1 MLSLSKHL
9 AWRSNPFVSTMR
21 ARCFGRLS
29 MTVRFY
35 MNLNTAR
42 YSLLA
47 AALFLASCG
56 GGDKDPNAELAK
68 LKADQAA
75 TQAKIADLE
84 AKAGANKPVDDTN
97 SAVPVSVI
105 KVAPEN
111 FSGYLEVQGRVDFD
125 QNATVGARSAGTLT
139 SVRVQRG
146 DHVGKGQVLAT
157 VDASILD
164 ANIAEL
170 RTRLE
175 FAHTTYEKQA
185 GLWKQQI
192 GTEIQYLQAKNNYE
206 ALQRNL
212 STLNQQRAL
221 YSVVAP
227 FSGTVDEVL
236 PKLGEITS
244 PGAPVVRLTS
254 GSGGKI
260 LADVSEA
267 YGNSIKAGDNAV
279 VTIPDLGGEELPA
292 TVRVV
297 SRSINATSRTFTV
310 ELRLKSAKAADL
322 RPNMV
327 ATVRI
332 HNYAQAN
339 ATVIP
344 VDLVQHDEENSYVY
358 VVAQEAGKAVAKKRV
373 IKTGNTYNGKVEVT
387 KGLTGEDQIISGGY
401 QNLNEGQR
409 IAISS

>member
-1 MLSLSKHL
+1 
-9 AWRSNPFVSTMR
+9 
-21 ARCFGRLS
+21 
-29 MTVRFY
+29 MTVRFP

-84 AKAGANKPVDDTN
+84 AKAGANKPADDAN

-170 RTRLE
+170 RTRLDL
-175 FAHTTYEKQA
+175 ARIVYEKQA

-192 GTEIQYLQAKNNYE
+192 GTEIQYLQAKNTYE
-206 ALQRNL
+206 GLQRNL
-212 STLNQQRAL
+212 ATLNQQKSL
-221 YSVVAP
+221 YNVVAP
-227 FSGTVDEVL
+227 YAGVVDNVL
-236 PKLGEITS
+236 PKLGETVA
-244 PGAPVVRLTS
+244 PGTPVVVLNS
-254 GSGGKI
+254 GQGGKV
-260 LADVSEA
+260 LVDVSEA
-267 YGNSIKAGDNAV
+267 YAGSIKAGDKAMV
-279 VTIPDLGGEELPA
+279 SLPDLGPEEIA
-292 TVRVV
+292 STVRTV
-297 SRSINATSRTFTV
+297 SRTISATSRTFTV
-310 ELRLKSAKAADL
+310 ELRLPTNAAAKL

-327 ATVRI
+327 ASVRI
-332 HNYAQAN
+332 QNYGHAN
-339 ATVIP
+339 TTVLP
-344 VDLVQHDEENSYVY
+344 VDLIQHDEENAYVL
-358 VVAQEAGKAVAKKRV
+358 VVDREAGKTVAKKRV
-373 IKTGNTYNGKVEVT
+373 IKTGQTYNGKQEVLS
-387 KGLTGEDQIISGGY
+387 GLKNGDEVISAGY
-401 QNLNEGQR
+401 QNLNEGQ
-409 IAISS
+409 ALKIS

>member
-1 MLSLSKHL
+1 
-9 AWRSNPFVSTMR
+9 
-21 ARCFGRLS
+21 
-29 MTVRFY
+29 
-35 MNLNTAR
+35 MNLTTAR

-84 AKAGANKPVDDTN
+84 AKTGAGKTADDAS

-146 DHVGKGQVLAT
+146 DHVGKGQVMAT

-192 GTEIQYLQAKNNYE
+192 GTEIQYLQSKNNYE

-212 STLNQQRAL
+212 ATLNQQKAL
-221 YSVVAP
+221 YNVVAP
-227 FSGTVDEVL
+227 YAGVVDNVL
-236 PKLGEITS
+236 PKLGETVA
-244 PGAPVVRLTS
+244 PGTPVVVLNS
-254 GSGGKI
+254 GQGGKV
-260 LADVSEA
+260 LVDVSEA
-267 YGNSIKAGDNAV
+267 YAGSIKAGDKAMV
-279 VTIPDLGGEELPA
+279 SLPDLGPEEIA
-292 TVRVV
+292 STVRTV
-297 SRSINATSRTFTV
+297 SRTISATSRTFTV
-310 ELRLKSAKAADL
+310 ELRLPGATSARL

-327 ATVRI
+327 ASVRI
-332 HNYAQAN
+332 QNYGHAN
-339 ATVIP
+339 TTVLP
-344 VDLVQHDEENSYVY
+344 VDLIQHDEENAYVL
-358 VVAQEAGKAVAKKRV
+358 VVGHEGSKTVAQKRV
-373 IKTGNTYNGKVEVT
+373 IKTGQTYNGKQEVLS
-387 KGLTGEDQIISGGY
+387 GLKNGDEVISAGY
-401 QNLNEGQR
+401 QNLNEGQ
-409 IAISS
+409 ALKIS

>member
-1 MLSLSKHL
+1 
-9 AWRSNPFVSTMR
+9 
-21 ARCFGRLS
+21 
-29 MTVRFY
+29 

-56 GGDKDPNAELAK
+56 GGTKDPKAELAK

-84 AKAGANKPVDDTN
+84 AKTGAGKADSAS

-111 FSGYLEVQGRVDFD
+111 FSGYLEVQGRIDFD
-125 QNATVGARSAGTLT
+125 QNATVSARAAGTLT

-157 VDASILD
+157 VDASVLD

-175 FAHTTYEKQA
+175 FAKTTFEKQA

-192 GTEIQYLQAKNNYE
+192 GTEIQYLQSKNNYE
-206 ALQRNL
+206 SLQRNL
-212 STLNQQRAL
+212 ASLNQQKAL
-221 YSVVAP
+221 YNVVAP
-227 FSGTVDEVL
+227 YAGVVDNVL
-236 PKLGEITS
+236 PKLGETVS
-244 PGAPVVRLTS
+244 PGTPVVVLNN
-254 GSGGKI
+254 GQGGKV

-267 YGNSIKAGDNAV
+267 YAGSIKAGDKAM
-279 VTIPDLGGEELPA
+279 VTLPDLSSDEITS
-292 TVRVV
+292 TVRTV
-297 SRSINATSRTFTV
+297 SRTISANNRTFTV
-310 ELRLKSAKAADL
+310 ELRLPGDQAAKL

-332 HNYAQAN
+332 QNYGHAN
-339 ATVIP
+339 TTVLP
-344 VDLVQHDEENSYVY
+344 VDIIQHDEENAYVL
-358 VVAQEAGKAVAKKRV
+358 VVGQEKGKPVAQKRI
-373 IKTGNTYNGKVEVT
+373 IKTGQTYNGKQEVLS
-387 KGLTGEDQIISGGY
+387 GLKPGDEVISAGY
-401 QNLNEGQR
+401 QNLNEGQLLKVG
-409 IAISS
+409 